1 VDNFPQ
7 AELQSIRFPYKAFM
21 ELIVL
26 GSGTSVPHPQRASS
40 AHWLET
46 TSGSLLLD
54 ASAASVHRMA
64 QENLDWANLDAIWIS
79 HFHLDHVG
87 GLAPFLFG
95 TKWAPQT
102 QRRRKPLMIY
112 GGYGLKKLLR
122 AFDEAND
129 YKLFE
134 QSFPI
139 EVREVAPR
147 AKFELLPGL
156 AAQTFSTPHTRESLA
171 LRLTDE
177 EGTSLVYTSDTGY
190 AEALGAFAQ
199 GTDLF
204 VMECSFWRAKPVNTH
219 LELEEAMRLARR
231 AASRKVL
238 LAHLYPEWDGVD
250 IAAEALKHEP
260 GCEVIAATD
269 GLRLKFKAE
278 LESDNESQ
286 KAQRG

>member
-1 VDNFPQ
+1 
-7 AELQSIRFPYKAFM
+7 M

-26 GSGTSVPHPQRASS
+26 GSGTSVPHAERASS

-54 ASAASVHRMA
+54 ASAAAVHRMA
-64 QENLDWANLDAIWIS
+64 EEHLDWANLDAIWIS
-79 HFHLDHVG
+79 HFHLDHIG

-102 QRRRKPLMIY
+102 GSRRKPLMIY

-129 YKLFE
+129 YKLLE
-134 QSFPI
+134 QSFPV

-147 AKFELLPGL
+147 SKFEMLPGL

-190 AEALGAFAQ
+190 ADALGAFAQ
-199 GTDLF
+199 GADLF
-204 VMECSFWRAKPVNTH
+204 LMECSFRRAKPVNTH

-231 AASRKVL
+231 ARPRKVL

-250 IAAEALKHEP
+250 INAEAMKHEP
-260 GCEVIAATD
+260 GCEVIAARD
-269 GLRLKFKAE
+269 GLRLTVKAVPE
-278 LESDNESQ
+278 RSMGTQTN
-286 KAQRG
+286 

>member
-1 VDNFPQ
+1 
-7 AELQSIRFPYKAFM
+7 M

-26 GSGTSVPHPQRASS
+26 GSGTSVPHPSRAAS

-46 TSGSLLLD
+46 SSGSVLLD
-54 ASAASVHRMA
+54 ASAACVHRMA
-64 QENLDWANLDAIWIS
+64 QEKLDWARLDAIWIS

-95 TKWAPQT
+95 TKHAPQT
-102 QRRRKPLMIY
+102 RGRRKPLMIY

-129 YKLFE
+129 YKLLD

-156 AAQTFSTPHTRESLA
+156 AAATFSTPHTRESLA

-177 EGTSLVYTSDTGY
+177 VGTSLVYTSDTGY
-190 AEALGAFAQ
+190 AEALGAFAE
-199 GTDLF
+199 GSNLLL
-204 VMECSFWRAKPVNTH
+204 MECSFWRDKPVETH
-219 LELEEAMRLARR
+219 LELADAMRLARR
-231 AASRKVL
+231 ARPQKVL
-238 LAHLYPEWDGVD
+238 LAHLYPEWDGAD
-250 IAAEALKHEP
+250 ISSEAQKHEP
-260 GCEVIAATD
+260 GCEVIEATD
-269 GLRLKFKAE
+269 GLRLK
-278 LESDNESQ
+278 L
-286 KAQRG
+286 